1 MYLLWKKKSK
11 GGKKKE
17 KRRVNNP
24 LLPCIALPCF
34 AITLLLHLAFIM
46 SNNKV
51 GAQ

>member
-1 MYLLWKKKSK
+1 MFCFGKKSK
-11 GGKKKE
+11 GGKKKGE
-17 KRRVNNP
+17 P
-24 LLPCIALPCF
+24 LPYIALPCF